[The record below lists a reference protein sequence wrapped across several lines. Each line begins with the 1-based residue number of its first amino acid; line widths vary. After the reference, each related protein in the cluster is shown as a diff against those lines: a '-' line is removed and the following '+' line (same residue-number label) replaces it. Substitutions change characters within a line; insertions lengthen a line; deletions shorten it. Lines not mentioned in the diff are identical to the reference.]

1 MLMIFYYLYTFLGK
15 IKIQEES
22 SDQLKKV
29 IEDNRKL
36 KNKVISL
43 QTFAQRNKY
52 KMKQMKRKVTYIFHM
67 IKKYI
72 QLKRLSQFKICRSVV
87 FKLISSKPA

>member
-1 MLMIFYYLYTFLGK
+1 MA
-15 IKIQEES
+15 KIQEEC
-22 SDQLKKV
+22 SDELEKL

-52 KMKQMKRKVTYIFHM
+52 KMKQMKRKGNLHIPYDQ
-67 IKKYI
+67 KYI
-72 QLKRLSQFKICRSVV
+72 QLKRLSQFKICRSVI

>member
-1 MLMIFYYLYTFLGK
+1 ME
-15 IKIQEES
+15 KIQEEC
-22 SDQLKKV
+22 SDQLEKL

-52 KMKQMKRKVTYIFHM
+52 KMKQMKRKGNLHIPYD
-67 IKKYI
+67 
-72 QLKRLSQFKICRSVV
+72 QKIHTIEKAITVQNMQKCC
-87 FKLISSKPA
+87 F

>member
-1 MLMIFYYLYTFLGK
+1 MA
-15 IKIQEES
+15 KIQEEC
-22 SDQLKKV
+22 SDQLEKL

-52 KMKQMKRKVTYIFHM
+52 KMKQMKRKGNLHIPYD
-67 IKKYI
+67 
-72 QLKRLSQFKICRSVV
+72 QKIHTIALMRV
-87 FKLISSKPA
+87 FPESIVLTTKPRIDAYVLLHQSETWC

>member
-1 MLMIFYYLYTFLGK
+1 MLMIFYNLLFVA
-15 IKIQEES
+15 KIQEEC
-22 SDQLKKV
+22 SDQLEKL

-52 KMKQMKRKVTYIFHM
+52 KMKQMKRKGNLHIPYD
-67 IKKYI
+67 
-72 QLKRLSQFKICRSVV
+72 QKIHT
-87 FKLISSKPA
+87 I

>member
-1 MLMIFYYLYTFLGK
+1 MIFYNYILFLA
-15 IKIQEES
+15 KIQEEC
-22 SDQLKKV
+22 SDQLEKL

-52 KMKQMKRKVTYIFHM
+52 KMKQMKRKGNLHIPYG
-67 IKKYI
+67 
-72 QLKRLSQFKICRSVV
+72 QKIHTIEKAITVQNMQKCC
-87 FKLISSKPA
+87 F